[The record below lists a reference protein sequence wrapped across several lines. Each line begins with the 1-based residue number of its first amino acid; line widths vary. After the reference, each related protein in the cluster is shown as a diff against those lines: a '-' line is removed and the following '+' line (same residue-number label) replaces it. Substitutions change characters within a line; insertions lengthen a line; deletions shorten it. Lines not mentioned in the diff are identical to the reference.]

1 MTITEACEI
10 IETKA
15 LSLTDGW
22 VIAHRDYN
30 KRDRNYDICRY
41 SHPQLPD
48 VEMRL
53 VAPVGK
59 PPSVTLLYGENSIVV
74 SDASNGSVVAA
85 LVKLCEAANRAHDEN
100 ELKLRHAPII
110 ALAEKLSAP

>member
-22 VIAHRDYN
+22 VITKRDYN
-30 KRDRNYDICRY
+30 KHDRNYDICRY
-41 SHPQLPD
+41 THPQLPD

-59 PPSVTLLYGENSIVV
+59 PPSAVLLYGENSIVV
-74 SDASNGSVVAA
+74 SNATDM
-85 LVKLCEAANRAHDEN
+85 VKLCEAANRAHDEN

-110 ALAEKLSAP
+110 ALAEKLSTP